1 MPELRQITEDDDGIR
16 LDRWFKRHYP
26 ALTHGRLE
34 KLLRKGE
41 VRLDGKRAKAAD
53 RVVAGQTLR
62 LPPQVI
68 HDKAEARPK
77 SEPVKTARK
86 LEDTILYMDKH
97 LFVLNKPPGLA
108 TQGGSGLKEHI
119 DGMLDQLTYEKT
131 IRPKLVHRLD
141 RDTSGVLLIA
151 RTAQSAA
158 GLSRELASRDASK
171 IYWALVKG
179 VPKEKRGLIKGALA
193 KEGAGGRDERIAIS
207 EDDDA
212 KFALTEYAVMGQAG
226 QEFAWIAA
234 KPVTGRTHQ
243 IRVHL
248 ASLGTPIIGD
258 FKYGGVQSR
267 GKGAIADKL
276 HLHARSLDIARPDGG
291 RVAVTAPLPP
301 HMLKTW
307 ELLGFDPEDKRD
319 PFPPKVRPPK
329 VRRK

>member
-1 MPELRQITEDDDGIR
+1 MPEQRQIAEDDDGIR

-53 RVVAGQTLR
+53 HVAAGQTLR

-68 HDKAEARPK
+68 HDK
-77 SEPVKTARK
+77 SEPRVKTVQPVKTSFK

-108 TQGGSGLKEHI
+108 TQGGSGLKEHV
-119 DGMLDQLTYEKT
+119 DGMLDQLSYEKT
-131 IRPKLVHRLD
+131 VRPKLVHRLD

-151 RTAQSAA
+151 RTAQAAA
-158 GLSRELASRDASK
+158 GLSRELARRDAKK

-179 VPKEKRGLIKGALA
+179 VPEQRRGLIKGALA
-193 KEGAGGRDERIAIS
+193 KEGTRGKDERMEIS
-207 EDDDA
+207 DDEDA
-212 KFALTEYAVMGQAG
+212 KFALTEYAVMATAG
-226 QEFAWIAA
+226 KEFAWVAA

-248 ASLGTPIIGD
+248 ASLGTPIVGD
-258 FKYGGVQSR
+258 FKYGGVAAR
-267 GKGAIADKL
+267 GRGTIPDKL
-276 HLHARSLDIARPDGG
+276 HLHARTLDIARPDGG
-291 RVAVTAPLPP
+291 RVQVSAPLPP
-301 HMLKTW
+301 HMLKSW
-307 ELLGFDPEDKRD
+307 SLLGFDPEDTRD
-319 PFPPKVRPPK
+319 AFPPQKFK
-329 VRRK
+329 KK